1 MGSRFI
7 ESKNISAGLGMHLKK
22 LLKKLL
28 TGLIW
33 FSSLWTNMKVVAF
46 HDKLWETLTKVPHN
60 SVFPVTSYKR
70 FKKQTV
76 NPQLYC
82 LLLSHHERQPYC
94 FPFNT
99 MIKITV
105 NYLQN
110 TKQTMSIDYLVSIME
125 RPSAK
130 GWDVSLRRMNIGLT
144 FIMWPEYKLQ
154 LIANVD
160 VCLLVVIFGCKW
172 DQLLKTCEHCSIWQV
187 HCRIGSVALC
197 SADYF
202 PLNVTIKCICNAV

>member
-1 MGSRFI
+1 MSHRTHLVFFTVDQYEGCFMANSEKLWQKYLITLYFP
-7 ESKNISAGLGMHLKK
+7 SLLISVLVS
-22 LLKKLL
+22 
-28 TGLIW
+28 
-33 FSSLWTNMKVVAF
+33 FSSLFWF
-46 HDKLWETLTKVPHN
+46 YD
-60 SVFPVTSYKR
+60 
-70 FKKQTV
+70 
-76 NPQLYC
+76 PQLYC

-99 MIKITV
+99 MIKMTV

-172 DQLLKTCEHCSIWQV
+172 DRLLKTCEQCSIWQV

-202 PLNVTIKCICNAV
+202 LSM

>member
-1 MGSRFI
+1 MSIPFKKELFQNLTVLTVRLWRCSYWVKTMGSRFI
-7 ESKNISAGLGMHLKK
+7 ESKNISAGLGMHLKR
-22 LLKKLL
+22 LFKKWV

-46 HDKLWETLTKVPHN
+46 HDKLITLYFPSLLI
-60 SVFPVTSYKR
+60 SVLVSFSSLFWFYD
-70 FKKQTV
+70 
-76 NPQLYC
+76 PQLYC
-82 LLLSHHERQPYC
+82 LLLSHHEHQPYC

-99 MIKITV
+99 MIKMTV
-105 NYLQN
+105 NYLKN

-160 VCLLVVIFGCKW
+160 ACLLVVIFGCKW
-172 DQLLKTCEHCSIWQV
+172 DQLL
-187 HCRIGSVALC
+187 
-197 SADYF
+197 
-202 PLNVTIKCICNAV
+202 

>member
-1 MGSRFI
+1 MSHRTHLVFFTVDQYEGCFMANSEKLWQKYLITLYFP
-7 ESKNISAGLGMHLKK
+7 SLLISVLVS
-22 LLKKLL
+22 
-28 TGLIW
+28 
-33 FSSLWTNMKVVAF
+33 FSSLFWF
-46 HDKLWETLTKVPHN
+46 YD
-60 SVFPVTSYKR
+60 
-70 FKKQTV
+70 
-76 NPQLYC
+76 PQLYC

-99 MIKITV
+99 MIKMTV

-110 TKQTMSIDYLVSIME
+110 TKQTMSIDYLVRIME

-172 DQLLKTCEHCSIWQV
+172 DRLLKTCEHCSIWQV

-202 PLNVTIKCICNAV
+202 LSM